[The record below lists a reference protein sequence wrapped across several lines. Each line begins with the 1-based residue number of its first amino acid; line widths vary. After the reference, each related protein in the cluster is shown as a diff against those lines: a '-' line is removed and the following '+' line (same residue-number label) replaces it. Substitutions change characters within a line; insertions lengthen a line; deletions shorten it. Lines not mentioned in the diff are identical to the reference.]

1 MPVKSK
7 VEISQNFVAFLEN
20 MNFTRQEPRKNR
32 IRYANNHFSAYFA
45 TYIVYAMR
53 LFVHEVK
60 EKHMSLSRVFLLYD
74 SLDMAFIN
82 ALCSAGTS
90 QVINHLK
97 LKLAKYF

>member
-1 MPVKSK
+1 MKNKTQFRYSLPGRSLRKI
-7 VEISQNFVAFLEN
+7 ELDMQITIFLHVLPHKY
-20 MNFTRQEPRKNR
+20 M
-32 IRYANNHFSAYFA
+32 
-45 TYIVYAMR
+45 VCAMS
-53 LFVHEVK
+53 LFVHEVE

-74 SLDMAFIN
+74 PLDMAFIN